1 MTIPKNPERVVCLDN
16 SCLDLWYKCGGKAV
30 GRVSP
35 TEDKPVDEAK
45 DVEIVGDLSS
55 PSVEKILF
63 LEPDLVI
70 IASQR
75 KSQLEAAS
83 ILEQN
88 GIDVVV
94 VDVIFKED
102 YFQVVRLFTVLTG
115 REDLYEKYA
124 IDVMDSIEEIIKKV
138 PKDKK
143 PKVLILFATAKDIST
158 RDSNTTVGQMVKD
171 LGAVNIS
178 DCDTGNDNASS
189 KIFSMEKIIEEDP
202 DFIFVQTMGS
212 DKVKITERIKKD
224 VESNPA
230 WSSLK
235 AVKEGRYIILPKDLY
250 LYKANDRYH
259 EAYEGLAKILYPEVF
274 K

>member
-1 MTIPKNPERVVCLDN
+1 M
-16 SCLDLWYKCGGKAV
+16 
-30 GRVSP
+30 
-35 TEDKPVDEAK
+35 
-45 DVEIVGDLSS
+45 
-55 PSVEKILF
+55 
-63 LEPDLVI
+63 
-70 IASQR
+70 
-75 KSQLEAAS
+75 
-83 ILEQN
+83 
-88 GIDVVV
+88 

-202 DFIFVQTMGS
+202 DFIFVQTMRS
-212 DKVKITERIKKD
+212 DKVKITERIKD
-224 VESNPA
+224 IESNPA

-235 AVKEGRYIILPKDLY
+235 AVRRQIYNT
-250 LYKANDRYH
+250 A
-259 EAYEGLAKILYPEVF
+259 
-274 K
+274 

>member
-1 MTIPKNPERVVCLDN
+1 M
-16 SCLDLWYKCGGKAV
+16 
-30 GRVSP
+30 SP

-212 DKVKITERIKKD
+212 DKVKITERIKKML
-224 VESNPA
+224 N
-230 WSSLK
+230 LIRH
-235 AVKEGRYIILPKDLY
+235 G
-250 LYKANDRYH
+250 H
-259 EAYEGLAKILYPEVF
+259 H
-274 K
+274 